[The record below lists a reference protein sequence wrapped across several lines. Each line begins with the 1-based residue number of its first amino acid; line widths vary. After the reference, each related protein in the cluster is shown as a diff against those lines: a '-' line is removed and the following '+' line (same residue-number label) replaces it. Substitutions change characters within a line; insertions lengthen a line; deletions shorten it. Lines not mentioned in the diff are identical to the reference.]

1 MDFSIIPGFL
11 GRQLLQWLQRHLA
24 FLVLWLRR
32 NDSYVMSL
40 SLPGFLIAAVI
51 SPLWPLD
58 PLVIHWKDGL
68 HWPLLAGN

>member
-1 MDFSIIPGFL
+1 MDSSIIPGLL
-11 GRQLLQWLQRHLA
+11 GRQLLQRLQRHLA

-32 NDSYVMSL
+32 DDGYVMAL
-40 SLPGFLIAAVI
+40 PLPGLLVAAVI

-58 PLVIHWKDGL
+58 SLVIHWEDGL